1 MSSTRH
7 KYAGTIKAA
16 AYYGEDGA
24 PKLNIDLDEM
34 ERIRR
39 ILVSGLGREPT
50 VLEVFEYVYQETRQ

>member
-1 MSSTRH
+1 MSSP
-7 KYAGTIKAA
+7 KFAGTIQAA
-16 AYYGEDGA
+16 AYYDKKGD